1 MIRTLIAL
9 VPGHARRTLAGYVA
23 LTIVSVLL
31 RAASAV
37 LVVPLVAALVEGDS
51 RTALWVLALL
61 TGSTLVGWVVDSA
74 ASRRGFDLGFDV
86 LDTAQHGISDRLT
99 RIRMSWFTAD
109 RVADARASI
118 AATGPDL
125 VGLIV
130 NLVTPIIGAVLLPPA
145 IALALL
151 WVSPPLALAALAGV
165 PPVLGALWLAGR
177 ATRRADAAAEA
188 ANTALTERLVEFGR
202 TQPVLRAS
210 RRAAPARSQVAE
222 ALAGQHAATMRL
234 VLMQAPGQLLFA
246 LASQLALVLLAGT
259 ATVLVLRGELS
270 TGAAVGL
277 IVVIVRYLEPMTALA
292 TFAPALETTRLALA
306 RIRAVLDA
314 PLAPSGPD
322 DARFGAPPVIE
333 LRGIGVR
340 HGDHPPVIDGLDLTL
355 QPGTTTAIV
364 GPSGSGKTTVLS
376 LIAGLLQPTRG
387 RVLLD
392 GRDVAG
398 LTAEAHRDA
407 VSVVF
412 QHPYL
417 FEGTLRENVLV
428 GDPGATPAQV
438 AAAESLARVDEITA
452 RLPESDAADVG
463 EAGAKLSGGE
473 RQRVS
478 IARAL
483 LKPAPV
489 LLVDEA
495 TSALDPEN
503 ERAVVDA
510 LTRDP
515 LPRTRVIVAHR
526 LSSIRTADRVL
537 FLEDGAIAEDG
548 TVEELLAA
556 GGRFAAFWEHQRQG
570 AGWRLGAGVRG

>member
-9 VPGHARRTLAGYVA
+9 VPGHARRTLVGYVA

-109 RVADARASI
+109 SIADARASI

-130 NLVTPIIGAVLLPPA
+130 NLVTPIVGAVLLPPA

-452 RLPESDAADVG
+452 RLPEGDAADVG

-548 TVEELLAA
+548 TVEDLLAA

>member
-109 RVADARASI
+109 SIADARASI

-130 NLVTPIIGAVLLPPA
+130 NLVTPIVGAVLLPPA

-452 RLPESDAADVG
+452 RLPEGDAADVG

>member
-234 VLMQAPGQLLFA
+234 VLMQTPGQLLFA

-452 RLPESDAADVG
+452 RLPESDAATWARPG
-463 EAGAKLSGGE
+463 PSSPAANASG
-473 RQRVS
+473 
-478 IARAL
+478 
-483 LKPAPV
+483 
-489 LLVDEA
+489 
-495 TSALDPEN
+495 
-503 ERAVVDA
+503 
-510 LTRDP
+510 
-515 LPRTRVIVAHR
+515 
-526 LSSIRTADRVL
+526 
-537 FLEDGAIAEDG
+537 
-548 TVEELLAA
+548 
-556 GGRFAAFWEHQRQG
+556 
-570 AGWRLGAGVRG
+570 